1 VTDRLLIRGGTIVSL
16 DATLGTLRG
25 GDLLIED
32 GTIVAVAPRLQAD
45 AETIEAA
52 GAIVMPGLIDAHRHL
67 WYEIVRGMAM
77 DSSLPALHST
87 IWATLA
93 VHFTPKDVYLA
104 TRAAIVEALDN
115 GITTVLDWCHVI
127 NTPEHGAAAV
137 RAHRELPIRTVFAYG
152 TSMRRKL
159 GELEDAPADAAAVAE
174 LDRGALE
181 RIAGR
186 AGKRMT
192 FALAL
197 QGPESASMG
206 TTRTE
211 IAIARELGLPM
222 SMHAGIQDGG
232 PPRRAVARLAGAGLL
247 AGDMQFVHCCTSG
260 AGELRQIADAGARI
274 VVCPMAEMA
283 LGIGLPPTARARDC
297 GLRPAF
303 GADAV
308 CSASGDLFDEARL
321 ALLSERSLRT
331 AGAAGRPRS
340 AGDGPVPSTREA
352 LDGITID
359 AARACWLED
368 RVGSLGIGKR
378 ADIVLLRE
386 LGVDLGPAA
395 DLHAAIVGSARGS
408 NVDTVIVDGEIVKR
422 GGTLVGIDRERIGTA
437 LAAARKRLLAKAA
450 APPVAG

>member
-1 VTDRLLIRGGTIVSL
+1 VVTDRLLIRGGTIVSL
-16 DATLGTLRG
+16 DSTLGTLRG

-77 DSSLPALHST
+77 DSSLPALHTT

-127 NTPEHGAAAV
+127 NTPEHGEAAV

-159 GELEDAPADAAAVAE
+159 GELEDAAADAAAVAE
-174 LDRGALE
+174 LDRGAVESLV
-181 RIAGR
+181 AG
-186 AGKRMT
+186 AGERMT

-211 IAIARELGLPM
+211 IAMARELGLPM
-222 SMHAGIQDGG
+222 TMHAGIQDGG
-232 PPRRAVARLAGAGLL
+232 PPRRTVARLAGAGLL

-260 AGELRQIADAGARI
+260 AGELRQIAEAEARI

-283 LGIGLPPTARARDC
+283 LGIGVPPTARARDC

-303 GADAV
+303 GSDAV

-331 AGAAGRPRS
+331 AAGRARS
-340 AGDGPVPSTREA
+340 GTEGPVPSTREA
-352 LDGITID
+352 LAGITLD

-386 LGVDLGPAA
+386 LDVDLGPAV
-395 DLHAAIVGSARGS
+395 DVHAAIVGSARGS

-422 GGTLVGIDRERIGTA
+422 GGMLVGIDRARIGTA
-437 LAAARKRLLAKAA
+437 LGAARKRLLAQAA
-450 APPVAG
+450 APSVAG